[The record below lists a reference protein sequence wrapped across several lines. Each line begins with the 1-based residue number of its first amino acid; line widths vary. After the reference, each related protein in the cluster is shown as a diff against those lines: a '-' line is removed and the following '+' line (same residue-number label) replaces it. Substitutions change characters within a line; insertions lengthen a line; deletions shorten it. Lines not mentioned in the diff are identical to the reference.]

1 MDFELSD
8 DQRLLKENA
17 RNVLAAEWPTS
28 KVRQLME
35 MEQATGV
42 DARLWQQMAELGW
55 LGMRIPEAY
64 GGSGLSMTDLVPL
77 AEEFGRALVS
87 GPFTAS
93 AVTAAALLR
102 AAGGECAHQLLSGIA
117 TGASIVVPA
126 LEEPASDH
134 AAGDVQTQAVAIKG
148 QYQLTGTKLFV
159 PHADSADYLLVSART
174 SPWGGPYAG
183 ISLFVVP
190 RQAAGVSLT
199 PLHTVDATWR
209 LCEVALEKVRVDDTA
224 LLGPRDG
231 ALPLLEAARRET
243 CLMRSAEAT
252 GVAERALEMATAY
265 AKERVAFGHPIGSYQ
280 AMQHKLVDML
290 VEVENARSLVYYAAW
305 ALDENNAEAASAV
318 AMAKAYSADI
328 AWNVTTNAIQ
338 VYGGMGFT
346 WECDLHLYH
355 RRALQLHAS
364 DGAPAEHREDVARLI
379 IGF

>member
-8 DQRLLKENA
+8 DQRLLKDNA
-17 RNVLAAEWPTS
+17 RNVLEAEWPTA
-28 KVRQLME
+28 KVRQLMDHP
-35 MEQATGV
+35 TGV
-42 DARLWQQMAELGW
+42 EAGSWQQMGELGW
-55 LGMRIPEAY
+55 LGMRIPEVY
-64 GGSGLSMTDLVPL
+64 GGSGLTMTSLVPL

-93 AVTAAALLR
+93 AVTAAAMLR
-102 AAGGECAHQLLSGIA
+102 SAGGELASRLLSDIA
-117 TGASIVVPA
+117 AGRSIVVPA
-126 LEEPASDH
+126 LDEPASEH
-134 AAGDVQTQAVAIKG
+134 AEGDVLTQAVAMQG
-148 QYQLTGTKLFV
+148 QYQLSGTKLFV
-159 PHADSADYLLVSART
+159 PHADVAEHLIVSART
-174 SPWGGPYAG
+174 SRWGGPYAG

-190 RQAAGVSLT
+190 YHAEGVSLT

-209 LCEVALEKVRVDDTA
+209 LFEVSLDKVRVAPST
-224 LLGPRDG
+224 LLGALDG
-231 ALPLLEAARRET
+231 ALPLLETARRET
-243 CLMRSAEAT
+243 CLMHSAEAT

-265 AKERVAFGHPIGSYQ
+265 AKERVTFGHPIASYQ
-280 AMQHKLVDML
+280 AIQHKLVDML

-305 ALDENNAEAASAV
+305 ALDDNHSEAAQAV

-338 VYGGMGFT
+338 VYGGIGFT

-364 DGAPAEHREDVARLI
+364 HGSPAEHRETIARLV

>member
-8 DQRLLKENA
+8 DQRLLKDNA
-17 RNVLAAEWPTS
+17 RHVLAAEWPTS

-35 MEQATGV
+35 HATGV
-42 DARLWQQMAELGW
+42 DAHLWQQMAELGW

-93 AVTAAALLR
+93 AVTAAALLH
-102 AAGGECAHQLLSGIA
+102 AAGGERAHQLLRGIA
-117 TGASIVVPA
+117 AGTSIVVPA

-134 AAGDVQTQAVAIKG
+134 AQGDVQTQAVAVKG
-148 QYQLTGTKLFV
+148 QYQLAGTKLFV
-159 PHADSADYLLVSART
+159 PHADIADSLLVSART

-183 ISLFVVP
+183 MSLFVVP

-252 GVAERALEMATAY
+252 GVAECALEMATAY

-280 AMQHKLVDML
+280 AIQHKLVDML

-305 ALDENNAEAASAV
+305 ALDENNAEAAPAV

-364 DGAPAEHREDVARLI
+364 DGTPAEHREDIARLV

>member
-8 DQRLLKENA
+8 DQRLLKDNA
-17 RNVLAAEWPTS
+17 RHVLAAEWPTS

-35 MEQATGV
+35 HATGV
-42 DARLWQQMAELGW
+42 DAHLWQQMAELGW

-93 AVTAAALLR
+93 AVTAAALLH
-102 AAGGECAHQLLSGIA
+102 AAGGERAHQLLRGIA
-117 TGASIVVPA
+117 AGTSIVVPA

-134 AAGDVQTQAVAIKG
+134 AQGDVQTQAVAVKG
-148 QYQLTGTKLFV
+148 QYQLAGTKLFV
-159 PHADSADYLLVSART
+159 PHADIADSLLVSART

-183 ISLFVVP
+183 MSLFVVP

-252 GVAERALEMATAY
+252 GVAECALEMATAY

-280 AMQHKLVDML
+280 AIQHKLVDML

-364 DGAPAEHREDVARLI
+364 EGAPAEHREDIARLV

>member
-8 DQRLLKENA
+8 DQRLLKDNA
-17 RNVLAAEWPTS
+17 RHILETEWPTS

-35 MEQATGV
+35 DDTGV
-42 DARLWQQMAELGW
+42 DAHLWQQMARLGW

-64 GGSGLSMTDLVPL
+64 GGSGLAITDLVPL

-87 GPFTAS
+87 GPFTAA

-102 AAGGECAHQLLSGIA
+102 AAGGEHAHQLLSGIA
-117 TGASIVVPA
+117 AGTSIVVPA
-126 LEEPASDH
+126 LEEPASEH
-134 AAGDVQTQAVAIKG
+134 AEGDVQTQAVAIKG
-148 QYQLTGTKLFV
+148 QYQLAGTKLFV

-174 SPWGGPYAG
+174 SQWGGPYAG
-183 ISLFVVP
+183 ISLFAVP

-199 PLHTVDATWR
+199 PLHTIDATWR
-209 LCEVALEKVRVDDTA
+209 LCEVGLEKVRVDMNA
-224 LLGPRDG
+224 LLGPLDG
-231 ALPLLEAARRET
+231 AWSLLETARRET

-265 AKERVAFGHPIGSYQ
+265 ARERMAFGHPIGSYQ
-280 AMQHKLVDML
+280 AVQHKLVDML

-305 ALDENNAEAASAV
+305 ALDEGNAEAAPAV
-318 AMAKAYSADI
+318 AMAKAYSTDI
-328 AWNVTTNAIQ
+328 AWNVTTSAIQ

-364 DGAPAEHREDVARLI
+364 DGVPAEHREDIARLV

>member
-8 DQRLLKENA
+8 QQRLLKENA
-17 RNVLAAEWPTS
+17 RHVLATHWPTS

-35 MEQATGV
+35 HATGI
-42 DARLWQQMAELGW
+42 DAHLWQQMAELGW
-55 LGMRIPEAY
+55 LGWCIPEAH
-64 GGSGLSMTDLVPL
+64 GGSGLSLTDLVPL
-77 AEEFGRALVS
+77 AEELGRALVS

-102 AAGGECAHQLLSGIA
+102 AAGGELAQQLLAGIA
-117 TGASIVVPA
+117 AGTSIVIPA
-126 LEEPASDH
+126 LDEPASDH

-148 QYQLTGTKLFV
+148 QYQLTGSKLFV
-159 PHADSADYLLVSART
+159 PHADIADSLLVSART
-174 SPWGGPYAG
+174 SQWGGPYAG

-209 LCEVALEKVRVDDTA
+209 LCEVELEKVCVDVTA

-231 ALPLLEAARRET
+231 AAPLLETARRET

-280 AMQHKLVDML
+280 AVQHKLVDML

-305 ALDENNAEAASAV
+305 ALDEGNTEAAQAV
-318 AMAKAYSADI
+318 AMAKAYSTDI

-338 VYGGMGFT
+338 VYGGIGFT

-364 DGAPAEHREDVARLI
+364 DGAPAEHREDIARLV